1 MRTVEENWK
10 HLASSLL
17 TEWQQMALQSGAIEQ
32 SFRTYFA
39 SLALSVIHVI
49 ARVAAGSPNVLIA
62 RTAT

>member
-17 TEWQQMALQSGAIEQ
+17 TEWQQMALQSSAIER
-32 SFRTYFA
+32 SFRTNFA
-39 SLALSVIHVI
+39 SLALSVIHVV